1 MFFQLPLNGSESP
14 KPPVNTPIC
23 NSNTLNK
30 PKKPKAPPVPIKTS
44 TLSTVTS
51 QPPPCPTPD
60 YDNVSVNSAVST
72 LTRKMNGI
80 NNRTSQNVSSDMES
94 LESFKL
100 DGPQDVK
107 PKPPNTYF
115 NNSKKK
121 LAAQLSND
129 SSGNT
134 ATMRK
139 QLRPVSVTIGEYPSG
154 TIRRQPS
161 RFDFLQ
167 NSSNGGVDEVDK
179 SPDRPISSQL
189 ASELAQTLNRSNLRK
204 RTESMVSNIQTV
216 LTESSHC
223 KKSIYF
229 SRGTQ
234 FNITRVYVTLSSYTT
249 KSLP

>member
-1 MFFQLPLNGSESP
+1 MSQNFYYIRLYYNKNIFYFQLPLNGSESP
-14 KPPVNTPIC
+14 KPPNNTTC

-44 TLSTVTS
+44 TLSTVAP

-60 YDNVSVNSAVST
+60 YDNLSVNSAVST

-80 NNRTSQNVSSDMES
+80 NNRTSHNVSSDMES

-115 NNSKKK
+115 NNNKKK
-121 LAAQLSND
+121 LAAQLSNE
-129 SSGNT
+129 STGST

-139 QLRPVSVTIGEYPSG
+139 QQRPVSVTIGEYPSG

-161 RFDFLQ
+161 RFEFLQ
-167 NSSNGGVDEVDK
+167 NGGSNGGVDEVDK

-204 RTESMVSNIQTV
+204 RTESMVS
-216 LTESSHC
+216 H
-223 KKSIYF
+223 
-229 SRGTQ
+229 
-234 FNITRVYVTLSSYTT
+234 
-249 KSLP
+249 